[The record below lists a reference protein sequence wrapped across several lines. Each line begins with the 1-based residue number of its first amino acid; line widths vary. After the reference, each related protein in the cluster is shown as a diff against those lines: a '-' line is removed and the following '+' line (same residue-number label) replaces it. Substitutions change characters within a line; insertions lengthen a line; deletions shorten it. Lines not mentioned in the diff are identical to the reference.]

1 MGSWVRDCLKSQER
15 LWILDYWVVRL
26 QDYGDFWSLTK
37 CLWHSMAMSLWAG
50 QGLDVVVLMR
60 NVPYPDSCIWTMSQA
75 SVAVKGDYGTFRRWI
90 LAEGSK
96 WSGELWG
103 FVYSSPFLFVPWF
116 LCMDGNGITSFLPAA
131 ALSCIPAVVDS
142 ETVSLFFLNLFW
154 LDHFITVM
162 GK

>member
-1 MGSWVRDCLKSQER
+1 MGSWVRDCLKSQKR

-26 QDYGDFWSLTK
+26 QDYGDFWTLTK

-50 QGLDVVVLMR
+50 QGLNVVVLMR

-75 SVAVKGDYGTFRRWI
+75 SVVVKGDYGTFRRRI

-103 FVYSSPFLFVPWF
+103 FVYSSPFLFVLILVYGWKWDHIISPCCCLVVHSCRCGLWN
-116 LCMDGNGITSFLPAA
+116 CKPVLP
-131 ALSCIPAVVDS
+131 
-142 ETVSLFFLNLFW
+142 
-154 LDHFITVM
+154 
-162 GK
+162 